1 MKEFLNT
8 DKITFKIAKVLSKI
22 PISADAWT
30 WLAMIPAVIGFYF
43 IAFLPHTAIHTGAGV
58 LLFLVSGFMD
68 GIDGGIARIRGK
80 PTKLG
85 AFMDGTLDRFV
96 DFLVFYSFVF
106 LALPAFILSVEH
118 WVMLMIFFGIM
129 PSFICAYANHRG
141 AVDDPNEKVVWR
153 ILHRAEMIGL
163 LLIALAVST
172 SSPLISM
179 YILTGVVILSIV
191 TTAQSFGLAIYKSRK
206 LGEKKTPL

>member
-1 MKEFLNT
+1 MIKEFLNT
-8 DKITFKIAKVLSKI
+8 DKVTFKLAKVLAKI

-30 WLAMIPAVIGFYF
+30 WLAIVPAIIGF
-43 IAFLPHTAIHTGAGV
+43 FLVITAIPEYIIAGII
-58 LLFLVSGFMD
+58 LFLLSGFMD

-96 DFLVFYSFVF
+96 DFMVFYSFVF

-141 AVDDPNEKVVWR
+141 AVDDPGEKVVWR
-153 ILHRAEMIGL
+153 ILHRAEMIGAL
-163 LLIALAVST
+163 LVALLVSINY
-172 SSPLISM
+172 PLITI
-179 YILTGVVILSIV
+179 YILVAVTILSVI
-191 TTAQSFGLAIYKSRK
+191 TTFQSFGLAIYKSK
-206 LGEKKTPL
+206 TVGEKKVI